1 MRSATNPAITA
12 ILPAF
17 QYKRPIEYA
26 TAPKT
31 ITITFTRLPPA
42 LLCGGSPGVR
52 KQKLFLVIDINN
64 ESVKPA
70 TIAIISAIYFA
81 ELRLNLS
88 TTIMET
94 T

>member
-1 MRSATNPAITA
+1 MGSTRKPSDNGNPSRFSVQAADRIRNRT
-12 ILPAF
+12 
-17 QYKRPIEYA
+17 KDNNDHDKA
-26 TAPKT
+26 TA
-31 ITITFTRLPPA
+31 RLTMRRQ
-42 LLCGGSPGVR
+42 PGVR
-52 KQKLFLVIDINN
+52 KQKIFLVIDINN